1 MGDYGYTPPT
11 TTPTVAMEQKEVTLA
26 VREKNYDTIIA
37 TLTPEQRQEYLAKAD
52 SISTNDVNSVRN
64 FGQEIS
70 SIVAKNGD
78 VLLSQVKANRS
89 NEVVEYVNSLLVELG
104 DFDDEINKFS
114 NSESSALKRFIYKL
128 PIIRNLR
135 KTVQEICVQYS
146 TVSENVNKISDKIAM
161 SKVVALRDNT
171 TLQQIYENNELYLQ
185 DLAKLIVAGKLK
197 LEEIDKQIEDMKT
210 SGAESYELQNMQY
223 FRNALSKRISDMQ
236 VTGHVFYQSQFQIM
250 AIQQNNN
257 SIADKSD
264 EIVNHVIPI
273 WKNQLPMAIVLK
285 NQTTSIEAQNKI
297 AETTNRLL
305 EKTANDLKIN
315 SIAVAKASE
324 ESVISLSTLDKTTKA
339 LIDTVKSVRQIHAD
353 AEKNRGIVESTLQ
366 KYNQEIEGVIIEGK

>member
-1 MGDYGYTPPT
+1 MGDFGDTT
-11 TTPTVAMEQKEVTLA
+11 ITTPTVAIEQKEVSLA
-26 VREKNYDTIIA
+26 VKEKNYDTIIA

-210 SGAESYELQNMQY
+210 SGAESYEIQNMQY

-285 NQTTSIEAQNKI
+285 NQTASIEAQNKI

-305 EKTANDLKIN
+305 EKTANDLKTN
-315 SIAVAKASE
+315 SISVAKASE

>member
-1 MGDYGYTPPT
+1 MGFDGPIT
-11 TTPTVAMEQKEVTLA
+11 TTPTVAMEQKEANLA

-285 NQTTSIEAQNKI
+285 NQTASIEAQNKI

-305 EKTANDLKIN
+305 EKTANDLKTN
-315 SIAVAKASE
+315 SISVAKASE

>member
-1 MGDYGYTPPT
+1 MDFGAPIT
-11 TTPTVAMEQKEVTLA
+11 TTPTVAMEQKEANLA

-285 NQTTSIEAQNKI
+285 NQTASIEAQNKI

-305 EKTANDLKIN
+305 EKTANDLKTN
-315 SIAVAKASE
+315 SISVAKASE

>member
-1 MGDYGYTPPT
+1 MGFDGPT
-11 TTPTVAMEQKEVTLA
+11 ITTPTVAMEQKEASNLA

-210 SGAESYELQNMQY
+210 SGSESYEIQNMQY

-285 NQTTSIEAQNKI
+285 NQTASIEAQNKI

-305 EKTANDLKIN
+305 EKTANDLKTN
-315 SIAVAKASE
+315 SISVAKASE

>member
-1 MGDYGYTPPT
+1 MGDFGDTT
-11 TTPTVAMEQKEVTLA
+11 ITTPTVAMEQKEASNLA

-146 TVSENVNKISDKIAM
+146 T
-161 SKVVALRDNT
+161 
-171 TLQQIYENNELYLQ
+171 
-185 DLAKLIVAGKLK
+185 
-197 LEEIDKQIEDMKT
+197 
-210 SGAESYELQNMQY
+210 
-223 FRNALSKRISDMQ
+223 LSL
-236 VTGHVFYQSQFQIM
+236 GY
-250 AIQQNNN
+250 
-257 SIADKSD
+257 
-264 EIVNHVIPI
+264 
-273 WKNQLPMAIVLK
+273 
-285 NQTTSIEAQNKI
+285 
-297 AETTNRLL
+297 
-305 EKTANDLKIN
+305 
-315 SIAVAKASE
+315 
-324 ESVISLSTLDKTTKA
+324 
-339 LIDTVKSVRQIHAD
+339 
-353 AEKNRGIVESTLQ
+353 
-366 KYNQEIEGVIIEGK
+366 

>member
-1 MGDYGYTPPT
+1 MGFDYVENESASLVESKGSNI
-11 TTPTVAMEQKEVTLA
+11 A
-26 VREKNYDTIIA
+26 VKEKNYDTIIA

-197 LEEIDKQIEDMKT
+197 LEEIDSQIEEMKT
-210 SGAESYELQNMQY
+210 SGAESYEIQNMQY

-285 NQTTSIEAQNKI
+285 NQTASIEAQNKI

-305 EKTANDLKIN
+305 EKTANDLKTN
-315 SIAVAKASE
+315 SISVAKASE

-366 KYNQEIEGVIIEGK
+366 KYNQEIEGVIIEGKM

>member
-1 MGDYGYTPPT
+1 MGDFGDTT
-11 TTPTVAMEQKEVTLA
+11 ITTPTVAIEQKEVSLA
-26 VREKNYDTIIA
+26 VKEKNYDTIIA

-210 SGAESYELQNMQY
+210 PGAESYEIQNMQY

-285 NQTTSIEAQNKI
+285 NQTASIEAQNKI

-305 EKTANDLKIN
+305 EKTANDLKTN
-315 SIAVAKASE
+315 SISVAKASE

>member
-1 MGDYGYTPPT
+1 MDFGAPIT
-11 TTPTVAMEQKEVTLA
+11 TTPTVAMEQKEANLA

-210 SGAESYELQNMQY
+210 SEAESYEIQNMQY

-285 NQTTSIEAQNKI
+285 NQTASIEAQNKI

-305 EKTANDLKIN
+305 EKTANDLKTN
-315 SIAVAKASE
+315 SISVAKASE

>member
-1 MGDYGYTPPT
+1 
-11 TTPTVAMEQKEVTLA
+11 
-26 VREKNYDTIIA
+26 
-37 TLTPEQRQEYLAKAD
+37 
-52 SISTNDVNSVRN
+52 
-64 FGQEIS
+64 
-70 SIVAKNGD
+70 
-78 VLLSQVKANRS
+78 
-89 NEVVEYVNSLLVELG
+89 
-104 DFDDEINKFS
+104 
-114 NSESSALKRFIYKL
+114 
-128 PIIRNLR
+128 
-135 KTVQEICVQYS
+135 
-146 TVSENVNKISDKIAM
+146 M

-324 ESVISLSTLDKTTKA
+324 ESVISLATLDKTTKA

-366 KYNQEIEGVIIEGK
+366 KYNQEIEGVIVEEKM